1 MQGPGP
7 RKLPWA
13 EMVVAGMETQ
23 RLQGTEGGGSKE
35 ANILRLIGTKFFTV
49 GEEIYKHVQREG

>member
-1 MQGPGP
+1 
-7 RKLPWA
+7 
-13 EMVVAGMETQ
+13 MVVAGMETQ

-49 GEEIYKHVQREG
+49 EEEIYKHGQREG